1 MNPAQ
6 QNEAGTF
13 QRFKAHRGHFIDPE
27 VKRHHGRIFK
37 LMGDGLLAEF
47 GNVVDAKPLAVQAP
61 DQDMRWFS
69 RVLVGRLAS
78 LINFPK
84 TVFDGD

>member
-1 MNPAQ
+1 MKPALF
-6 QNEAGTF
+6 NASKPTAAISF
-13 QRFKAHRGHFIDPE
+13 DPE

-61 DQDMRWFS
+61 VQVMR
-69 RVLVGRLAS
+69 
-78 LINFPK
+78 
-84 TVFDGD
+84 